1 MFEEVGSS
9 YIKFMPPEP
18 LEEQSKTMVNFSIDI
33 LAILDVAEV
42 DSIISMQLD
51 AKLSWYN

>member
-51 AKLSWYN
+51 AKLSWY